1 MIQPVQPCVF
11 IVDDDPSVRKSLVR
25 SLRSAGF
32 QTESF
37 PDANAFLDFLNG
49 GPPDAPACLVLD
61 VQMPEVD
68 GLQLQR
74 QLSARPNPIPII
86 FITGHGSIPM
96 TVQAIKSGAIDL
108 LPKPFERKD
117 LLRAVWQGIE
127 QDTQARQVRSDV
139 SGIERRVASL
149 SAREREVLEYVVSGS
164 LNKQIGRRLGVTE
177 KTIKVHRGQVMRK
190 MQAKSFA
197 DLVRTAQ
204 KVGIQGIRCEPE
216 EVGCALS

>member
-1 MIQPVQPCVF
+1 MIQPVPWVF
-11 IVDDDPSVRKSLVR
+11 VVDDDPSVRRSLVR
-25 SLRSAGF
+25 SLRSAGL
-32 QTESF
+32 QSESF
-37 PDANAFLDFLNG
+37 PTATAFLHFLNCER
-49 GPPDAPACLVLD
+49 PDAPACLVLD
-61 VQMPEVD
+61 VQLPEVD

-74 QLSARPNPIPII
+74 ELTARRNPLPIV

-108 LPKPFERKD
+108 LPKPFDRQD
-117 LLRAVWQGIE
+117 LLRAVRQGIE
-127 QDTQARQVRSDV
+127 QDVQARQVQMDV
-139 SGIERRVASL
+139 SDIERRVASL
-149 SAREREVLEYVVSGS
+149 SPREREVLEYVVSGN

-197 DLVRTAQ
+197 DLVRMAQ

-216 EVGCALS
+216 HENCV